1 MKARIAG
8 ELIAFFE
15 KTGMTGKRLAQEANV
30 PEPMISRLKNGQRK
44 DILSR
49 HADALREAM
58 ARLTAVS
65 ALERKA
71 DGGGDTSA
79 IRQGTL
85 SPAAD
90 AGESAPV
97 QPARESS

>member
-1 MKARIAG
+1 MKARIVD
-8 ELIAFFE
+8 ELISFFE
-15 KTGMTGKRLAQEANV
+15 KTGITGRRLAQEANV

-44 DILSR
+44 DITSR

-58 ARLTAVS
+58 ARLS
-65 ALERKA
+65 ATSEQERKA
-71 DGGGDTSA
+71 DGGGDTPA

-90 AGESAPV
+90 AGESVPV